1 MEVILIQGNEKT
13 GKTTLCKILEKNI
26 IRNNFREV
34 IRKYRTKCG
43 YEEDFTA
50 IYEKNGCKIII
61 NSESEKGGQKRFK
74 SIYDANKHNNNCTII
89 TAIRPAEN
97 NRNLNKWIKDVYKYD
112 FSDKKEIIIDLDKER
127 NQNSDLDFCEF
138 IEKVLAEKGNEI
150 LENIKNKINCNIGIK
165 CIS

>member
-61 NSESEKGGQKRFK
+61 NSESEKGG
-74 SIYDANKHNNNCTII
+74 
-89 TAIRPAEN
+89 
-97 NRNLNKWIKDVYKYD
+97 
-112 FSDKKEIIIDLDKER
+112 
-127 NQNSDLDFCEF
+127 
-138 IEKVLAEKGNEI
+138 
-150 LENIKNKINCNIGIK
+150 
-165 CIS
+165 